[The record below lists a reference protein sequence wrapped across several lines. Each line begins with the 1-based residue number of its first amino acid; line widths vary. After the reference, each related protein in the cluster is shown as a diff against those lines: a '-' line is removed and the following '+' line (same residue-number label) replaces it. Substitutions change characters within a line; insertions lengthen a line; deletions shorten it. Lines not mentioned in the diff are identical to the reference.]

1 MIINEV
7 DNRDYIQQ
15 YLNTVDFQKNEYCQ
29 ILVIRRKK
37 DAGNEQV
44 SQHVKTIKCY
54 LVNKE
59 NFQQTTDEA
68 LKIARAFNARVYIN
82 PSPKN
87 LKDVNYHLALEFMNE
102 QYFGN
107 FSNPYAKVNSVFAQL
122 PGKSATRILMFDVDD
137 NAHFNVESLVAMIRG
152 VIENNKLRHDEQKI
166 EVACIPSVSG
176 KHILCR
182 SFNTQKF
189 DEIITSKGFTVT
201 EDGKYQ
207 HDGDTIFE
215 LKKNSFTL
223 VYACTNTEYLNK

>member
-15 YLNTVDFQKNEYCQ
+15 YLNTVDFQKNDYCQ

-59 NFQQTTDEA
+59 NFKQNVDEA
-68 LKIARAFNARVYIN
+68 LKIARTFNARVYIN

-107 FSNPYAKVNSVFAQL
+107 FSNPYAKVNSVFAQV

-137 NAHFNVESLVAMIRG
+137 NAITCTFDFIKYYQSL
-152 VIENNKLRHDEQKI
+152 
-166 EVACIPSVSG
+166 
-176 KHILCR
+176 
-182 SFNTQKF
+182 
-189 DEIITSKGFTVT
+189 GFTV
-201 EDGKYQ
+201 EWEHHVDSDSFYR
-207 HDGDTIFE
+207 DFYRLTI
-215 LKKNSFTL
+215 TW
-223 VYACTNTEYLNK
+223 